1 MEGSSAATI
10 SGGEPRL
17 RTRRADGAPVYAYP
31 RAPGVPAVSVARFTG
46 GRLHTGEDLRDHAHA
61 HDFLVLAY
69 FERGGGSLRIDRREW
84 SLAAGDAFLI
94 APGEV
99 VGSGREGGHRAAEA
113 WAVFFPPDILRAG
126 DFMSWRAHPL
136 LFAFVGVAAGGVQ
149 RLRVPPADRTAWSE
163 RFAALER
170 ELSQRRDGYE
180 EAVVAHLTLLLVGV
194 SRLCADVAGDL
205 RLADEPLLA
214 AVFERIDAGAASL
227 AEVARAVGLTPGH
240 LTTVV
245 RRRTGRTVQQWIAER
260 RMVEARRLLAGTDL
274 TVAAIAEE
282 TGFRDPSYFVRTFRR
297 AHATTPLR
305 WRRAATSSRR
315 GSSAAAR

>member
-1 MEGSSAATI
+1 MERSLATTI
-10 SGGEPRL
+10 TGGEPRL
-17 RTRRADGAPVYAYP
+17 RTRPGDGPPVYAFP
-31 RAPGVPAVSVARFTG
+31 RAAGVPAVSVARFAG
-46 GRLHTGEDLRDHAHA
+46 GRLHTGEDLRDHPHA

-84 SLAAGDAFLI
+84 RLADGDAFLI

-99 VGSGREGGHRAAEA
+99 VGSGGRSGHTTAEA
-113 WAVFFPPDILRAG
+113 WIVFFPPDVLEAG
-126 DFMSWRAHPL
+126 GFMSWRAHPL
-136 LFAFVGVAAGGVQ
+136 LFAFIGAAAGGVQ
-149 RLRVPPADRTAWSE
+149 RLRVPSGERAGWSE

-170 ELSQRRDGYE
+170 ELSERHEGYE
-180 EAVVAHLTLLLVGV
+180 EAVLAHLTLLLVGV

-214 AVFERIDAGAASL
+214 AVFERIEAGAASL

-245 RRRTGRTVQQWIAER
+245 RRRTGRTVGQWIAER

-274 TVAAIAEE
+274 TVAAIGERV
-282 TGFRDPSYFVRTFRR
+282 GFSDPSYFVRTFRR
-297 AHATTPLR
+297 AHATTPMQ
-305 WRRAATSSRR
+305 WRRAVA
-315 GSSAAAR
+315 